1 MFAEKLTKLM
11 NSIRR
16 PKSQYITMAVT
27 PAAGAVQA
35 LPPDT
40 LPRHVAIIMDGNGRW
55 ATQRGLPR
63 SAGHSAGTEALR
75 EIIRAS
81 DEWSI
86 GHLTIYAFSTE
97 NWARSKEEV
106 GALMN
111 LIVKYFNSEI
121 DELDAKKVRILIL
134 GDVDELPEVQRQTV
148 VNAMERTKNNTG
160 LRLNIALNYGGR
172 AELVRATKALAEKV
186 KEGTL
191 SPEDIT
197 AESLESELYTAGQ
210 PDVDLLIRTSGEV
223 RLSNFLPW
231 QTTYAEMIFD
241 KTLWPDFDRAC
252 YLRALRQFA
261 ARNRRF
267 GGVESKQPTQKS
279 EDQHD

>member
-81 DEWSI
+81 DEWGI

-191 SPEDIT
+191 SLEDIT

>member
-81 DEWSI
+81 DEWGI

-134 GDVDELPEVQRQTV
+134 GDIDELPEVQRKTV

-186 KEGTL
+186 KEGIL